1 MKLKN
6 FNYLKNS
13 IVFGCEFSSKKS
25 VLLMIDEKYHYY
37 INMAL
42 SKSQLSQL
50 LKIAKLILK
59 NQFRLEI
66 NCINH
71 FVFFKTTNPMR
82 NYLQKM
88 KAFMMVVM
96 LTFVSIAAANAQGR
110 EVSGTVLDATLKD
123 PLPGVTVL
131 IKGTTRGTTTD
142 LDGRFALSVQP
153 GDETLVFSFV
163 GFTPVEMMI
172 GNQSVFNIELEEDIQ
187 SLEEAVVIGYGTQ
200 ERKEITSSVASVGVE
215 EFNRG
220 NFPNPTQLLQGKVAG
235 LSVTRAGGN
244 PNSQPTI
251 RLRGISSFGATQSPL
266 IVLDGVIGASI
277 DAVDP
282 NDIESFDV
290 LKDASAAAIYG
301 TRGAAGVILITTKR
315 GSKRKGIT
323 NVTVNTFGAAD
334 VATNLIP
341 VLSPEEFV
349 ARGGLDY
356 GSRTDWRDEITQ
368 TALNGTVNASI
379 TGGFENTSYLASVNY
394 RNNDGIVVGTN
405 RETINTR
412 FNLNHGAMNNRL
424 RMNLSLA
431 YTSTDATD
439 VNSEA
444 VRYAT
449 IYNPTAPIREN
460 TAEANNS
467 FGGYFQRPLFDFFNP
482 VALINQ
488 QSFTNEVRSALYS
501 YRLEYDI
508 TDKITASTQF
518 SQDRL
523 SVLSS
528 DFFSRQ
534 DFATGFGRSGQ
545 AGQRNFDRTQSI
557 WNGTLRFE
565 DEIFNNMNFTFLLGG
580 ETQIFEEKGF
590 NASTTR
596 FLFDQGPNNLGA
608 GGLRFGPGTDMSSF
622 ATRAVLN
629 SLFGRANFN
638 YANTYFLSASLRA
651 ETYSGFGKE
660 NQTGYFPAIS
670 AGADFTQIFDMGIFS
685 QFKPRASFGI
695 VGQLPPSPTLALGI
709 FGNGN
714 RIPLNPDDP
723 VNSVF
728 VGINQLNNPNPQL
741 KWETTQEFTFG
752 IDFGLLQGRITGQMD
767 YYQRNISD
775 LIFNT
780 EVPVGAPNEFDPG
793 NFYTANNIWA
803 NIGDLSSGGFEF
815 LASYNNVKLGRVNWT
830 PSVNFTIY
838 QRTRIGNI
846 GVGSIQLPEIRAG
859 VPGSPGQNNNPI
871 VWNREGERIGDF
883 YGPRMLGLTENG
895 EYILSGETPD
905 QFERLGNG
913 LPTGDFGFVNSFTYG
928 NWDLNF
934 LLRGSW
940 GHMIYNSFRGFYEN
954 ADGASLTWNSV
965 VTKNTPTNPLVTST
979 PTFSDLYL
987 ERGDFMRL
995 DNLQIGYNVPSKSE
1009 FVSSLRLYGGVQNLF
1024 TITQFSGVDPE
1035 VRWGDATDN
1044 NNPLAPGIERR
1055 NTYFLPRTWTAG
1067 LTLTFK

>member
-1 MKLKN
+1 
-6 FNYLKNS
+6 
-13 IVFGCEFSSKKS
+13 
-25 VLLMIDEKYHYY
+25 
-37 INMAL
+37 
-42 SKSQLSQL
+42 
-50 LKIAKLILK
+50 
-59 NQFRLEI
+59 
-66 NCINH
+66 
-71 FVFFKTTNPMR
+71 MR

-88 KAFMMVVM
+88 KAF
-96 LTFVSIAAANAQGR
+96 LLIALLMTVGISAAFAQGR
-110 EVSGTVLDATLKD
+110 EVSGTVLDATLRD

-131 IKGTTRGTTTD
+131 VKGTTRGTTTD
-142 LDGRFALSVQP
+142 LDGKFILTVQP
-153 GDETLVFSFV
+153 TDQVLVFSFV
-163 GFTPVEMMI
+163 GFTPQEVSI
-172 GNQSVFNIELEEDIQ
+172 GNLSTFNIELEEDIQ
-187 SLEEAVVIGYGTQ
+187 SLQEAVVIGYGTQ
-200 ERKEITSSVASVGVE
+200 EKKEITSAVASVGSE
-215 EFNRG
+215 QFNRG

-235 LSVTRAGGN
+235 LSVTRPGGN
-244 PNSQPTI
+244 PNAQPTV

-266 IVLDGVIGASI
+266 IVLDGVIGASL

-315 GSKRKGIT
+315 GSARKGVSS
-323 NVTVNTFGAAD
+323 VTINTFGAAD

-394 RNNDGIVVGTN
+394 RNNEGIVKGTS
-405 RETINTR
+405 RETLNTR
-412 FNLNHGAMNNRL
+412 FNLNHGALNNRL
-424 RMNLSLA
+424 RMNLSLS
-431 YTSTDATD
+431 YTNTDAVD
-439 VNSEA
+439 VNGEA

-460 TAEANNS
+460 TAEANS
-467 FGGYFQRPLFDFFNP
+467 DFGGYFQRPLFDFYNP

-488 QSFTNEVRSALYS
+488 QRFTNETQAALYS
-501 YRLEYDI
+501 YRIEFDI
-508 TDKITASTQF
+508 TDKITAATQF

-523 SVLSS
+523 SILSS
-528 DFFSRQ
+528 EFFSRQ
-534 DFATGFGRSGQ
+534 DFQTGFGRNGQ
-545 AGQRNFDRTQSI
+545 AGQRNFDRTQTI
-557 WNGTLRFE
+557 WNGTLRYE
-565 DEIFNNMNFTFLLGG
+565 DEIFDNMNFTFLLGG

-651 ETYSGFGKE
+651 ETYSGFGKD
-660 NQTGYFPAIS
+660 NQTGLFPAIS

-685 QFKPRASFGI
+685 QFKPRASFGV

-709 FGNGN
+709 YGNGN
-714 RIPLNPDDP
+714 RIPLNPLDP

-741 KWETTQEFTFG
+741 KWETTREFTFG
-752 IDFGLLQGRITGQMD
+752 IDFGLMQGKITGQMD
-767 YYQRNISD
+767 IYQRTISD

-793 NFYTANNIWA
+793 NFYTANSIWA
-803 NIGDLSSGGFEF
+803 NIGDLTSGGFEF
-815 LASYNNVKLGRVNWT
+815 LASYNNVKLGPVNWT
-830 PSVNFTIY
+830 PTVNFTIY
-838 QRTRIGNI
+838 QRARIGNI
-846 GVGSIQLPEIRAG
+846 GVGSIQLPEIRQG
-859 VPGSPGQNNNPI
+859 VPGAPGQNNNPI
-871 VWNREGERIGDF
+871 IWNRAGEKIGDF
-883 YGPRMLGLTENG
+883 YGPRLLGLTDGG

-905 QFERLGNG
+905 EFERLGNA
-913 LPTGDFGFVNSFTYG
+913 LPTGDFGFANSFTYG
-928 NWDLNF
+928 NWDMNF
-934 LLRGSW
+934 LLRGSF
-940 GHMIYNSFRGFYEN
+940 GHLIYNSYRGFYEN

-965 VTKNTPTNPLVTST
+965 LTKNTPTNPLVTST

-987 ERGDFMRL
+987 EKGDFVRL
-995 DNLQIGYNVPSKSE
+995 DNLQIGYNVPSRSQ
-1009 FVSSLRLYGGVQNLF
+1009 FINNLRIYGGVQNLF

-1035 VRWGDATDN
+1035 VRWTDTEDPFN
-1044 NNPLAPGIERR
+1044 PNPLAPGIERR

-1067 LTLTFK
+1067 VTITFK

>member
-1 MKLKN
+1 
-6 FNYLKNS
+6 
-13 IVFGCEFSSKKS
+13 
-25 VLLMIDEKYHYY
+25 MIDEKYFNS
-37 INMAL
+37 IDKV
-42 SKSQLSQL
+42 SGKSQPRQM
-50 LKIAKLILK
+50 LKIAKLILM
-59 NQFRLEI
+59 NQFRFEI

-82 NYLQKM
+82 KYLQKM

-131 IKGTTRGTTTD
+131 VKGTTRGTTTD
-142 LDGRFALSVQP
+142 LDGRFTLSVQP
-153 GDETLVFSFV
+153 GDQTLVFSFV
-163 GFTPVEMMI
+163 GFTPIEMMI

-200 ERKEITSSVASVGVE
+200 ERKEITSSVASVGVA

-315 GSKRKGIT
+315 GSKRKGVT

-394 RNNDGIVVGTN
+394 RNNDGIVKGTN
-405 RETINTR
+405 RETLNTR

-431 YTSTDATD
+431 YTNTDAND

-449 IYNPTAPIREN
+449 IFNPTAPIREN
-460 TAEANNS
+460 TAEANNN

-488 QSFTNEVRSALYS
+488 QSFTTEVQSALYS
-501 YRLEYDI
+501 YRAEFDI
-508 TDKITASTQF
+508 TDKITVASQF

-523 SVLSS
+523 NIARSS
-528 DFFSRQ
+528 FFSRQ

-545 AGQRNFDRTQSI
+545 AGQNIENRTQTI
-557 WNGTLRFE
+557 WNGTLRYE
-565 DEIFNNMNFTFLLGG
+565 DEIFDKMNFTFLLGA
-580 ETQIFEEKGF
+580 ETQIFE
-590 NASTTR
+590 NRQIWAASTR

-608 GGLRFGPGTDMSSF
+608 GGLRFGPGTDMRSE
-622 ATRAVLN
+622 ADRAVLN

-695 VGQLPPSPTLALGI
+695 VGQLPPSPTLALGL

-728 VGINQLNNPNPQL
+728 VGINQLSNPNPQL

-752 IDFGLLQGRITGQMD
+752 IDFGLLQGKITGQMD
-767 YYQRNISD
+767 FYQRNISD

-780 EVPVGAPNEFDPG
+780 EVSVGAPNEFDPG

-830 PSVNFTIY
+830 PSINFTIY
-838 QRTRIGNI
+838 QRTRIENI
-846 GVGSIQLPEIRAG
+846 GLGSIQLPEIRTG

-871 VWNREGERIGDF
+871 VWNKEGEKIGDF

-913 LPTGDFGFVNSFTYG
+913 LPTGDFGFVNSFSYG

-965 VTKNTPTNPLVTST
+965 LTRNTPTNPLVTST

-987 ERGDFMRL
+987 ERGDFIRL

-1044 NNPLAPGIERR
+1044 NNPLTPGIERR

-1067 LTLTFK
+1067 LTITFK